1 MYKIDQEITQEELQM
16 LEEKEESKKK
26 QKEEGIKWIKIIDQ
40 CLQMPDLQKEEELK
54 NIFIEDSPVW
64 KFRWLIE
71 IEYMSLFMEIYLEE
85 LRTKEEKNCLMH
97 GKSIE
102 ELIENWREC
111 YFYLWR
117 AEFNESEFEMERFVD
132 YLEQKGLS
140 IFFLKILYQTKTL
153 KWEETGEKLFHLF
166 IKRKEGEKALVILL
180 GMNKIAPESKKI
192 VKNIR
197 SILKKIRKDYI
208 VEKYAN
214 ELSGI
219 LEE

>member
-153 KWEETGEKLFHLF
+153 KWEETGEKLSHLF

-192 VKNIR
+192 VKNI
-197 SILKKIRKDYI
+197 STY
-208 VEKYAN
+208 
-214 ELSGI
+214 
-219 LEE
+219 

>member
-26 QKEEGIKWIKIIDQ
+26 QKEEGIKRIKIIDQ

-208 VEKYAN
+208 VEKYAD

>member
-208 VEKYAN
+208 VEKYAD

>member
-1 MYKIDQEITQEELQM
+1 MYKINQEITQEELQM

-40 CLQMPDLQKEEELK
+40 CLQMPDLQKEKELK
-54 NIFIEDSPVW
+54 NIFSEDSPVW
-64 KFRWLIE
+64 KFRWLME

-85 LRTKEEKNCLMH
+85 LRTKEEKNCLMY
-97 GKSIE
+97 GKSIG

-117 AEFNESEFEMERFVD
+117 AEFDENGFEMERFID
-132 YLEQKGLS
+132 YLEQKGHS
-140 IFFLKILYQTKTL
+140 IFFLKTLYQTKTL
-153 KWEETGEKLFHLF
+153 KWEETGEKFFHLF

-180 GMNKIAPESKKI
+180 GMNKIAPENKKI

-208 VEKYAN
+208 VEKYAD
-214 ELSGI
+214 ELSKI